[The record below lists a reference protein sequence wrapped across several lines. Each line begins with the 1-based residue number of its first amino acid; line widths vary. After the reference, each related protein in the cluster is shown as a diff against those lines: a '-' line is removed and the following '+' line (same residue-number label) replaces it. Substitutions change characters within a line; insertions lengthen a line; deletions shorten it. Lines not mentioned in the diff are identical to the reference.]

1 MQFKALGK
9 WSWNGDRRVDEADG
23 ASRQLVRADQ
33 ALIVPLFLFGRLGR
47 GGGGWFCSGNVA
59 REKVLKPSK
68 GGHKIRVSKKL
79 VKIP

>member
-1 MQFKALGK
+1 MAIGVLT
-9 WSWNGDRRVDEADG
+9 RRMG
-23 ASRQLVRADQ
+23 RPGSLYGADQ

-59 REKVLKPSK
+59 CEKVLKPSK
-68 GGHKIRVSKKL
+68 GGHKICVSGKL